1 MSPKYYRSPVQCGR
15 SELTIYGGGV
25 SVIEACTSKL
35 GPRAEEI
42 VAMLGLQHSQ
52 SPQWSS
58 CRGQQEGKDTANAT
72 LTIHCDPFSKWDT
85 NAALGGWQMALRRSH
100 SQCFKRRVL
109 TAPQRQEDPMG
120 SSLAIRL
127 SRDAAATGRIR
138 SYPPKLIKIQS
149 YQISE
154 AFLSSR
160 L

>member
-1 MSPKYYRSPVQCGR
+1 M
-15 SELTIYGGGV
+15 

-42 VAMLGLQHSQ
+42 IAMLGLQHPE

-58 CRGQQEGKDTANAT
+58 CCGQQEGKDTANAT

-109 TAPQRQEDPMG
+109 KST
-120 SSLAIRL
+120 IT
-127 SRDAAATGRIR
+127 TGRSHGEFVGDSTFPRCGSDWSDPIVSPETYQDSILSDKR
-138 SYPPKLIKIQS
+138 SIPLITTLVYPGVTLACS
-149 YQISE
+149 WRARSN
-154 AFLSSR
+154 FTTLVH
-160 L
+160 